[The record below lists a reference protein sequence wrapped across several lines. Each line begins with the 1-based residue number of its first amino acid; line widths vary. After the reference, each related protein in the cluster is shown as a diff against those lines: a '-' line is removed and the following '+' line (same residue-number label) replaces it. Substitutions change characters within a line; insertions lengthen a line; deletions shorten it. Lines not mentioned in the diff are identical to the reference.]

1 MAVIQISK
9 IQVRRGYQENL
20 PQLASGEL
28 GWSIDERRLWIGNG
42 TLAEGAPLIGNTE
55 ILTANSDIL
64 SALEAYQ
71 FRGDESGYTSL
82 TGPTSTS
89 FVERTFNH
97 KLDEQISVRDF
108 GAVGDGTTDDSVAL
122 QRAINQIYSPSGAS
136 YSSIGV
142 RRRIHFPAGVYNIKA
157 NCLILPSHASIFG
170 DGAQSTFI
178 KHSNGSNVVV
188 KFKDSLGQ
196 VDGSLGGSGA
206 VLPNEIDIS
215 DLTLQTETNDHI
227 AVIDSASTVLFN
239 RVAFEGNTTSLVTAS
254 SSKAA
259 VRVQSTVGATNNI
272 YITESS
278 FANITY
284 AGSLNGDVHNVTFDN
299 CYFYN
304 LYQGLNLSANGSS
317 PRGVRVTNSVFSNVA
332 KQAVFAGNA
341 SSTVSAF
348 NYYRTVG
355 MSNGV
360 DMIANVANTA
370 VLSWNTTSNYSIGD
384 LFDRDS
390 ANIALKPLVEV
401 LSNTTTSQTTVSTSG
416 TLQATPGYSLTLA
429 GNTYVAANT
438 GITFRSNTVS
448 IVDYSIVKNGNYRI
462 GSMRIAQ
469 ANGSVTY
476 EDDYSE
482 NANVGVIL
490 NFATY
495 GTDAVMTYVTP
506 NAAPASNATLEYNV
520 RTFI

>member
-9 IQVRRGYQENL
+9 IQVRRGLQENL
-20 PQLASGEL
+20 PQLASAEL

-108 GAVGDGTTDDSVAL
+108 GAVGDGSTDDSVAL
-122 QRAINQIYSPSGAS
+122 QRAIDQIYSPSGSS
-136 YSSIGV
+136 YSSVGV
-142 RRRIHFPAGVYNIKA
+142 RRRIHFPAGTYNLA
-157 NCLILPSHASIFG
+157 GNCLVLPSHASIFG

-178 KHSNGSNVVV
+178 KHLTGSNVVV
-188 KFKDSLGQ
+188 KFKDSVGQ
-196 VDGSLGGSGA
+196 VDGSLGSGGA

-215 DLTLQTETNDHI
+215 DMTLQNESDDHI
-227 AVIDSASTVLFN
+227 VVINSASTVAFS
-239 RVAFEGNTTSLVTAS
+239 RVTFEGNAASLLTTSS
-254 SSKAA
+254 NKAA
-259 VRVQSTVGATNNI
+259 VKFESAVGSTKNV
-272 YITESS
+272 YFTEST

-284 AGSLNGDVHNVTFDN
+284 AGNLNGDIHNVTFDN
-299 CYFYN
+299 CYFYR
-304 LYQGLNLSANGSS
+304 LYQGLNLSANTAS
-317 PRGVRVTNSVFSNVA
+317 PRGVRVTNSLFSNIA
-332 KQAVFAGNA
+332 KQAIYSANA
-341 SSTVSAF
+341 SATFSAF

-355 MSNGV
+355 FGNATDLVS
-360 DMIANVANTA
+360 NVANTS
-370 VLSWNTTSNYSIGD
+370 VLSWNTTSNYSVGD

-390 ANIALKPLVEV
+390 SNIAIKPLVEV
-401 LSNTTTSQTTVSTSG
+401 LSTTAPSQVSASTSG
-416 TLQATPGYSLTLA
+416 TLQASPGYALTLT
-429 GNTYVAANT
+429 GNTYVAANA
-438 GITFRSNTVS
+438 GVTFTSNTIS
-448 IVDYSIVKNGNYRI
+448 ILDYTISKGSNYRV
-462 GSMRIAQ
+462 GSMRVSQ

-490 NFATY
+490 GFATY
-495 GTDAVMTYVTP
+495 GTDALLTYVTP
-506 NAAPASNATLEYNV
+506 NAAPASNATLKYNL
-520 RTFI
+520 RSFI